1 MRNLK
6 KILALVLAL
15 MMVLSVMVFASAADY
30 DDYSDKDQVSPE
42 YAQAVEVLTGM
53 DIFWGSE
60 NSFYPKSNV
69 TRAQVA
75 TLLYRVMTGD
85 VSGSQVGIYAD
96 YGMFD
101 DVLET
106 NWFAGYVNYSANNEY
121 VVGVGDNN
129 YNPNGNVTGYEWIT
143 MLLRA
148 IGYDQN
154 NEISGSDWK
163 ITAAGLAQEA
173 GILDGFNETTLNSAL
188 TREEVAH
195 LLFNAIQARKVSYT
209 PALGY
214 QPSRLGYTIA
224 WDMFRLMR
232 SGELNVD
239 HWGRPG
245 YVWYEETANGAN
257 PSNANYNELVD
268 PVYGTIEYT
277 PVQTYTT
284 AERDC
289 DIATDLGITRSTSYQ
304 LYVDGNRSTPT
315 LNPLATTYSASG
327 NGTGTGTQT
336 EVYQLADGT
345 YRLVEINTY
354 FAQVTA
360 VQPQV
365 TDPAGHVAV
374 EASITMNV
382 YSSVSPW
389 TGRIYKTTGYSV
401 DDYVKVTMLHDGTVM
416 SVEKAAPVATGVVS
430 SYQTRAHNYT
440 GNTVTVGNTPYTG
453 NVKFYLNNVPAIG
466 TTTYNVYTDDYGNVL
481 ALTVPTNLT
490 SYAILDSGIKV
501 TSGFNPHYLGKLVT
515 VANGT
520 AALSE
525 QVVYSYS
532 SKAGGDQLTNWDD
545 EHVQAE
551 NNIVSYTVTPN
562 GYALK
567 DAANAWG
574 DNGTVTQ
581 GVPRIYDDTNVVA
594 VTDAETVYVVE
605 TAEGVFTAYTG
616 FANVPSISNIS
627 WFEVLNGT
635 NGYADLVYINAIGA
649 VYAGS
654 TTYAYLM
661 PAAAGFAD
669 IGNGSANGVAYD
681 IFGGVVINGQVTT
694 VNVAGS
700 YSTTF
705 ATLAGK
711 GLYLV
716 YDANGLVTGT
726 TDTIAWNNQATV
738 TSSSGSVVYFNDS
751 SKGYLVDSNTVIWTV
766 DATSGRAAV
775 SSVADLTVGTNANYE
790 VAADGV
796 TLAKVIIWDTILW
809 G

>member
-15 MMVLSVMVFASAADY
+15 MMVLSVMVFASAANY

-42 YAQAVEVLTGM
+42 YAEAVEVLTGM

-69 TRAQVA
+69 SRAEVA
-75 TLLYRVMTGD
+75 TLLYRVMTTD

-389 TGRIYKTTGYSV
+389 TGRTYETTGYSV
-401 DDYVKVTMLHDGTVM
+401 GDYVKVTMLSDGTVM
-416 SVEKAAPVATGVVS
+416 SVEAATPAATGVVS
-430 SYQTRAHNYT
+430 SYQTQVHKYT

-453 NVKFYLNNVPAIG
+453 NVKFCLNNVPTVG
-466 TTTYNVYTDDYGNVL
+466 QTYNVYTDEYGNVL
-481 ALTVPTNLT
+481 ALVVPTSLT
-490 SYAILDSGIKV
+490 SYAILDSGVEV

-515 VANGT
+515 VANG
-520 AALSE
+520 AATLSE
-525 QVVYSYS
+525 QRIASY
-532 SKAGGDQLTNWDD
+532 TNGANADLLAIWSDD
-545 EHVQAE
+545 KVTPE
-551 NNIVSYTVTPN
+551 NNIVSYVVTAN

-567 DAANAWG
+567 DAADTWG

-581 GVPRIYDDTNVVA
+581 GEPRIYDDSTVVA
-594 VTDAETVYVVE
+594 ATDAGTVYVVE

-616 FANVPSISNIS
+616 YTSVPSISSIS
-627 WFEVLNGT
+627 WFEVLDSDND
-635 NGYADLVYINAIGA
+635 GYADLVYINAIGA

-654 TTYAYLM
+654 TTFAFVM
-661 PAAAGFAD
+661 PSTAD
-669 IGNGSANGVAYD
+669 VGDGSVNGVAYD
-681 IFGGVVINGQVTT
+681 VYNHVVINGQVTD
-694 VNVAGS
+694 VNVAKS
-700 YSTTF
+700 FSTF
-705 ATLAGK
+705 ASRLAGFAVN
-711 GLYLV
+711 LV
-716 YDANGLVTGT
+716 YDANGLVVGGDPITFTGT
-726 TDTIAWNNQATV
+726 TNV
-738 TSSSGSVVYFNDS
+738 YSSSGNVIHFNSAPSMGFVVTDS
-751 SKGYLVDSNTVIWTV
+751 TVIWTV
-766 DATSGRAAV
+766 DTTNNRAAV
-775 SSVADLTVGTNANYE
+775 SDVSDLVAGTSVHYL

-796 TLAKVIIWDTILW
+796 TLSAVMIWDTLPW